1 MTDLLSFTPFLLV
14 IAITISAIYKFL
26 SLRTTQSTAYG
37 SKVSRSLYFHVISFI
52 TLGMTTFGIILLIQ
66 SLLENTFSQTIVSG
80 PNEMIALG
88 LSLSLVGL
96 PIWVFHWRIVSKELK
111 KDISTKNATIN
122 AVYTYL
128 VL

>member
-14 IAITISAIYKFL
+14 IAITIAAIYKFF
-26 SLRTTQSTAYG
+26 SFRTDQSTDYG
-37 SKVSRSLYFHVISFI
+37 GKVSRSLYFYVISFI

-66 SLLENTFSQTIVSG
+66 SLLENTFSQTIVSA

-96 PIWVFHWRIVSKELK
+96 PILSLIHI
-111 KDISTKNATIN
+111 
-122 AVYTYL
+122 
-128 VL
+128 